1 MPQILYQKN
10 YEQIAVIDLR
20 RRKIVAI
27 AETVFDFSQSLEQE
41 MDYDQYQKKVMKV
54 RCSGRRKGTV

>member
-41 MDYDQYQKKVMKV
+41 MDYDQYQKKSHEV